1 MCIKVQ
7 LQPYHAA
14 EFKIEPVDP
23 TDFLG
28 FSFIH
33 DQATILKVIPQW
45 DAATHPHALSFRS
58 SNLVADALASH
69 LSLELRK
76 GEQDIQGQPAHRR
89 RGVEL
94 LGDRDE
100 AHAASIEGFYHL
112 GEVGQTARQ

>member
-45 DAATHPHALSFRS
+45 DADTHPHALSFRS

-76 GEQDIQGQPAHRR
+76 ESRTFRVSRPIDDVVLNCWVTETKLTPR
-89 RGVEL
+89 
-94 LGDRDE
+94 
-100 AHAASIEGFYHL
+100 ASKASTIL
-112 GEVGQTARQ
+112 AKSAKLR